1 MIDLFS
7 LIFAVSMLLIVS
19 ITAFKP
25 CYDNWTECKN
35 LPWHRMP
42 AYDVIKFKEDMK
54 EFKEWRKASKESIE
68 LKMTD

>member
-1 MIDLFS
+1 
-7 LIFAVSMLLIVS
+7 MLLIVS